1 LYNKKI
7 RNTIIGV
14 VLSFLLWYFVF
25 LSDLLF
31 SFWYRVTGASIILAT
46 YAYLNDEKKVLRS
59 PTLKQIAY
67 GLGSGILLYTL
78 FYMGFN
84 VFRRFVAGGAS
95 NVYLF
100 RSELPLIIPAS
111 LLLVTSFCEEY
122 FWRKYTQRNL
132 VQFYGVKGI
141 IITSFLYAAIH
152 LSTNNIPLVFAAL
165 IAGVLWGILYE
176 YTGSFWVIV
185 FSHIAWTE
193 LIFVFL
199 PLT

>member
-1 LYNKKI
+1 LYNKKMQ
-7 RNTIIGV
+7 NTIIGV
-14 VLSFLLWYFVF
+14 VFSFLLWYFVF

-46 YAYLNDEKKVLRS
+46 YAYLNDENKPLRT
-59 PTLKQIAY
+59 PTETEIAY
-67 GLGSGILLYTL
+67 GLGSGILFYAL
-78 FYMGFN
+78 FYVGFN
-84 VFRRFVAGGAS
+84 VFRRFVEGGAS

-132 VQFYGVKGI
+132 VQAYGDNGI
-141 IITSFLYAAIH
+141 IITSVLYAAIH
-152 LSTNNIPLVFAAL
+152 LSTTNTPLVFAAL
-165 IAGVLWGILYE
+165 IAGVFWGILYE
-176 YTGSFWVIV
+176 YTDSFWIIV

>member
-1 LYNKKI
+1 MYNKKI

>member
-1 LYNKKI
+1 MYNKKI

-46 YAYLNDEKKVLRS
+46 YSYLNDEKKVLRS

-176 YTGSFWVIV
+176 YTGSFWIIV